1 MPTVKWV
8 TRGRENTA
16 ELFQSEIEI
25 SLLDGNNI
33 TVRSLGVTRAV
44 LHVFN
49 LKLHVTQLIV

>member
-25 SLLDGNNI
+25 SLIDRKNN

-44 LHVFN
+44 PHVFK
-49 LKLHVTQLIV
+49 LKLRIIQLFV